1 MESEKGR
8 LEKIAKNSLY
18 TTLCNTATIEY
29 SFEVFRRFIIP
40 GNILEM
46 GPAEGLMTEKL
57 YTLTDDLVLLE
68 GSDDFCKHLVSKYPK
83 TEVICSLFEDFEPT
97 KDFNNIILGHVL
109 EHVEDPVRILN
120 LTKSWLTVNGRILAT
135 VPNSHSIHRQ
145 VAVLMGLLASEKS
158 MSELDLHHGHRRIY
172 DQKMLERDFTEAK
185 LSIIASG
192 GYWLKPLS
200 NKQIHQNWNE
210 QMLKA
215 FMKIGESYP
224 DIAGE
229 IYIVATK

>member
-1 MESEKGR
+1 
-8 LEKIAKNSLY
+8 
-18 TTLCNTATIEY
+18 
-29 SFEVFRRFIIP
+29 
-40 GNILEM
+40 
-46 GPAEGLMTEKL
+46 
-57 YTLTDDLVLLE
+57 
-68 GSDDFCKHLVSKYPK
+68 
-83 TEVICSLFEDFEPT
+83 
-97 KDFNNIILGHVL
+97 
-109 EHVEDPVRILN
+109 
-120 LTKSWLTVNGRILAT
+120 
-135 VPNSHSIHRQ
+135 
-145 VAVLMGLLASEKS
+145 MGLLASEKS